1 MVCEIVRT
9 CADSTPN
16 LTALWAAV
24 DGSRAPKVF
33 DVSRINQ
40 YIQYKI
46 IIF

>member
-33 DVSRINQ
+33 DVSESTSI
-40 YIQYKI
+40 YTI
-46 IIF
+46 